1 MIEIAKRTF
10 NCSTAVSEVST
21 ILAAV
26 QNIIRN
32 LQPSCEEKG
41 IPFLCKYLFP
51 PCNSAGEVAYA
62 TVEECEHIRD
72 EACTSVWKAASTL
85 NQYRALLPRCSELM
99 NRTGGNRSHTTPQA
113 AKPPTC
119 HSLFVQSDCVC
130 LPSCGTF
137 RTRTDSEQALEDTAV
152 FLAIIASFVSTAI
165 YMAFLV
171 KRRKAM

>member
-1 MIEIAKRTF
+1 MRKEL
-10 NCSTAVSEVST
+10 STVP
-21 ILAAV
+21 
-26 QNIIRN
+26 
-32 LQPSCEEKG
+32 QPSLKLA
-41 IPFLCKYLFP
+41 PFWQLYRTSYVTYSRAVKRREFHSSVNISFHLVT
-51 PCNSAGEVAYA
+51 ALVRLRYA

-152 FLAIIASFVSTAI
+152 FLAIIASFVATAI
-165 YMAFLV
+165 YVAFLV